1 MSNPFFV
8 FTTFIVLSLSFNSF
22 SDRELIK
29 DLPPITSE
37 TIRWNMPADIW
48 LYGIPA
54 YLMKGKLYRV
64 DEIEGV
70 RGVSIFDNPKLT
82 GESFQVVSNFE
93 LEKKGESVCKN
104 FPYERGEYKAEDAF
118 ICFRYSCQSFKEAI
132 LDHKNLLI
140 NSNGGSDSNYLT
152 QPERFYGNC
161 PYKLDYYYHL
171 FVVGAEEKTIY
182 TAFEADIHDNKQ
194 SSLYF
199 RYEDIDKE
207 ENYLVVNVNGKKH
220 YADIRRCKKN
230 PSKCGKV
237 NIKYSEFERDWM
249 KMKQHQKNK
258 DLDDLNLLIKELKPC
273 VMKRDIAC
281 IKKYV
286 ANKETDEGMEHGE
299 YYYIAL
305 DINEKSEDLFKE
317 LEACLSYDKLLP
329 HLYGMRGI
337 DKVCLFQF
345 RLTGPSPEKTRREE
359 KYGKRVMR
367 IMGVAYP
374 EAVRI
379 NSPYTIHYIRK

>member
-1 MSNPFFV
+1 MKCFLMLLFFINH
-8 FTTFIVLSLSFNSF
+8 TFAASEKDLL
-22 SDRELIK
+22 K
-29 DLPPITSE
+29 DLPPISSE

-48 LYGIPA
+48 LSGVPA
-54 YLMKGKLYRV
+54 YLMKGKLFRV

-82 GESFQVVSNFE
+82 GESFQVVTN
-93 LEKKGESVCKN
+93 LQIEKKGQSVCKN

-118 ICFRYSCQSFKEAI
+118 ICFRYSCQSIKETSSEK
-132 LDHKNLLI
+132 KNEFYGK
-140 NSNGGSDSNYLT
+140 SGDDSNRLT
-152 QPERFYGNC
+152 LPERFYGNC
-161 PYKLDYYYHL
+161 PYKLDFYYHFFL
-171 FVVGAEEKTIY
+171 VGAEEKTIY
-182 TAFEADIHDNKQ
+182 TAFEADIDDNTQ

-207 ENYLVVNVNGKKH
+207 GNYLVVNVNGKKH

-237 NIKYSEFERDWM
+237 DIEYSEFERDWM

-273 VMKRDIAC
+273 VVKRDIAC

-299 YYYIAL
+299 YFYKAL
-305 DINEKSEDLFKE
+305 EINERSEDLFKE

-337 DKVCLFQF
+337 DKVCIFQS
-345 RLTGPSPEKTRREE
+345 RLTGPSPEKARIEE
-359 KYGKRVMR
+359 KYGKWLMR

-379 NSPYTIHYIRK
+379 KSPYDFYYIKK